1 MRKRTAI
8 LLPLLIALFV
18 PAHDAH
24 GQVLGRLK
32 KAAKSAAESELTRKV
47 DRLTREAVRCALGDA
62 SCEQKAR
69 SDGKEVVYTDS
80 KGEVIKD
87 GDGDPITDA
96 AAAAQAAGV
105 APSAAGGA
113 ADAAAA
119 RPGEGVW
126 ANYDFV
132 PGETVLFYDD
142 FADDAIGDF
151 PRRMEFVSGN
161 WEVVEWEGRRLLRN
175 TGPRHS
181 AVKII
186 LPRALPEHFT
196 IEFDAYFPH
205 SNYVIAVAPS
215 PPAGVNNHSGL
226 SGHYFQVGVA
236 AGTGVIMRDRQAS
249 RSTSRTNEIM
259 EGLVPVRILAD
270 GRYAR
275 VYVNEKRVANIP
287 NADLQRSDELWIENT
302 YHASHDVPLYIGA
315 IRIAEGGTDLYR
327 KLSDE
332 GRVATQGILFDLN
345 SATIRPESTPT
356 LDEIGTMLKEHGELR
371 LRIEGHTDATGEDAS
386 NLALSERR
394 AAAVR
399 TFLVESYG
407 IDASRLESV
416 GLGETK
422 PVGDNATPEG
432 RQNNRRVELVRLN

>member
-1 MRKRTAI
+1 MRRPGLTALVVPI
-8 LLPLLIALFV
+8 LIMLLV
-18 PAHDAH
+18 PMHDAH

-32 KAAKSAAESELTRKV
+32 RAAQSAAESELTRKV
-47 DRLTREAVRCALGDA
+47 DRLTREAVRCALGDS

-69 SDGKEVVYTDS
+69 SDGKEVVYTDAR
-80 KGEVIKD
+80 GEIIKD
-87 GDGDPITDA
+87 GDGVPITDA

-105 APSAAGGA
+105 AQPGA
-113 ADAAAA
+113 AVA
-119 RPGEGVW
+119 RPGDGVW

-142 FADDAIGDF
+142 FNDDVVGDF

-175 TGPRHS
+175 TGPRYS

-215 PPAGVNNHSGL
+215 PPTGRNNYTGL
-226 SGHYFQVGVA
+226 SGHFFQVGA
-236 AGTGVIMRDRQAS
+236 TGTGVRMRDNQRAS
-249 RSTSRTNEIM
+249 TTRIDEIVK
-259 EGLVPVRILAD
+259 GLVPIRILAD

-275 VYVNEKRVANIP
+275 VYVNERRVANIP
-287 NADLQRSDELWIENT
+287 NADLQRSDELWIENM
-302 YHASHDVPLYIGA
+302 YHASTEIPLYIGA

-327 KLSDE
+327 KLADE

-356 LDEIGTMLKEHGELR
+356 LEEIGTMLREHGDLR
-371 LRIEGHTDATGEDAS
+371 LRIEGHTDATGDDAS
-386 NLALSERR
+386 NLSLSERR
-394 AAAVR
+394 AGAVR
-399 TFLVESYG
+399 AFLVEAYD

-432 RQNNRRVELVRLN
+432 RQNNRRVELVKLN

>member
-1 MRKRTAI
+1 MRRPGLTALVVPI
-8 LLPLLIALFV
+8 LIMLLV
-18 PAHDAH
+18 PMHDAH

-32 KAAKSAAESELTRKV
+32 RAAQSAAESELTRKV
-47 DRLTREAVRCALGDA
+47 DRLTREAVRCALGDS

-69 SDGKEVVYTDS
+69 SDGKEVVYTDAR
-80 KGEVIKD
+80 GEIIKD
-87 GDGDPITDA
+87 GDGVPITDA

-105 APSAAGGA
+105 AQPGA
-113 ADAAAA
+113 AVA

-142 FADDAIGDF
+142 FNDDVVGDF

-215 PPAGVNNHSGL
+215 PPTGRNNYTGL
-226 SGHYFQVGVA
+226 SGHFFQVGA
-236 AGTGVIMRDRQAS
+236 TGTGVRMRDNQRAS
-249 RSTSRTNEIM
+249 TTRIDEIVK
-259 EGLVPVRILAD
+259 GLVPIRILAD

-275 VYVNEKRVANIP
+275 VYVNERRVANIP
-287 NADLQRSDELWIENT
+287 NADLQRSDELWIENM
-302 YHASHDVPLYIGA
+302 YHASAEIPLYIGA

-327 KLSDE
+327 KLADE

-356 LDEIGTMLKEHGELR
+356 LEEIGTMLREHGDLR
-371 LRIEGHTDATGEDAS
+371 LRIEGHTDATGDDAS
-386 NLALSERR
+386 NLSLSERR
-394 AAAVR
+394 AGAVR
-399 TFLVESYG
+399 AFLVKAYD

-432 RQNNRRVELVRLN
+432 RQNNRRVELVKLN

>member
-1 MRKRTAI
+1 MRRPDLTA
-8 LLPLLIALFV
+8 LAVPLLIALLV

-32 KAAKSAAESELTRKV
+32 KAAQSAAESELTRKV

-69 SDGKEVVYTDS
+69 SDGKEVVYTDAR
-80 KGEVIKD
+80 GEIIKD
-87 GDGDPITDA
+87 GDGVPITDA
-96 AAAAQAAGV
+96 SAAAQAAGV
-105 APSAAGGA
+105 SEP
-113 ADAAAA
+113 AAAA

-132 PGETVLFYDD
+132 PGETVLFYED
-142 FADDAIGDF
+142 FADDVVGDF
-151 PRRMEFVSGN
+151 PRRMEFVTGN

-181 AVKII
+181 AVKIV

-205 SNYVIAVAPS
+205 SNYVIIVAPS

-226 SGHYFQVGVA
+226 SGHYFQVGA
-236 AGTGVIMRDRQAS
+236 ASGTGVTTRDNQGS
-249 RSTSRTNEIM
+249 RSTSRTEEM
-259 EGLVPVRILAD
+259 VEGLVPIRILAD

-287 NADLQRSDELWIENT
+287 NADLRRSDELWIENT

-332 GRVATQGILFDLN
+332 GRVATQGILFALN
-345 SATIRPESTPT
+345 SATIQPESTPT
-356 LDEIGTMLKEHGELR
+356 LGEIGDMLKEHPELR
-371 LRIEGHTDATGEDAS
+371 VRIEGHTDATGDDAS
-386 NLALSERR
+386 NLSLSERR

-399 TFLVESYG
+399 AYLVESFG
-407 IDASRLESV
+407 IDAARLESV
-416 GLGETK
+416 GLGEAQ

-432 RQNNRRVELVRLN
+432 RQNNRRVELVKLN

>member
-1 MRKRTAI
+1 MRIRPITAV
-8 LLPLLIALFV
+8 LLPIIIALLV

-32 KAAKSAAESELTRKV
+32 KAAQSAAESELTRKV

-69 SDGKEVVYTDS
+69 ADGREVVYTD
-80 KGEVIKD
+80 KNGKVIKD
-87 GDGDPITDA
+87 GDGVPITDA
-96 AAAAQAAGV
+96 SAAAQAAGV
-105 APSAAGGA
+105 AQPATGSANGP
-113 ADAAAA
+113 A
-119 RPGEGVW
+119 RPGDGVW

-142 FADDAIGDF
+142 FADDVVGDF

-186 LPRALPEHFT
+186 LPRVLPEHFT

-215 PPAGVNNHSGL
+215 PPSGRNNYTGL
-226 SGHYFQVGVA
+226 SGHFFQVGA
-236 AGTGVIMRDRQAS
+236 APGTGVRMRDNQGAS
-249 RSTSRTNEIM
+249 TTRIDEIVK
-259 EGLVPVRILAD
+259 GLVPIRILAD

-287 NADLQRSDELWIENT
+287 NADLQRSDELWIENM
-302 YHASHDVPLYIGA
+302 YHASTEVPLYIGA

-327 KLSDE
+327 KLADE

-356 LDEIGTMLKEHGELR
+356 LKEIGTMLREHGALR
-371 LRIEGHTDATGEDAS
+371 LRIEGHTDATGDDAS
-386 NLALSERR
+386 NLSLSERR
-394 AAAVR
+394 AAAVLA
-399 TFLVESYG
+399 FLVEAYD

>member
-1 MRKRTAI
+1 MRRPGLTALVVPI
-8 LLPLLIALFV
+8 LIMLLV
-18 PAHDAH
+18 PMHDAH

-32 KAAKSAAESELTRKV
+32 RAAQSAAESELTRKV
-47 DRLTREAVRCALGDA
+47 DRLTREAVRCALGDS

-69 SDGKEVVYTDS
+69 SDGKEVVYTDAR
-80 KGEVIKD
+80 GEVIKD
-87 GDGDPITDA
+87 GDGVPITDA

-105 APSAAGGA
+105 AQPGA
-113 ADAAAA
+113 AVA

-142 FADDAIGDF
+142 FNDDVVGDF

-215 PPAGVNNHSGL
+215 PPTGRNNFTGL
-226 SGHYFQVGVA
+226 SGHFFQVGA
-236 AGTGVIMRDRQAS
+236 TGTGVRMRDNQRAS
-249 RSTSRTNEIM
+249 TTRIDEIVK
-259 EGLVPVRILAD
+259 GLVPIRILAD

-275 VYVNEKRVANIP
+275 VYVNERRVANIP
-287 NADLQRSDELWIENT
+287 NADLQRSDELWIMNM
-302 YHASHDVPLYIGA
+302 YHASTEVPLYIGA

-327 KLSDE
+327 KLADE

-356 LDEIGTMLKEHGELR
+356 LEEIGTMLREHGDLR
-371 LRIEGHTDATGEDAS
+371 LRIEGHTDATGDDAS
-386 NLALSERR
+386 NLSLSERR
-394 AAAVR
+394 AGAVR
-399 TFLVESYG
+399 AFLVEAYD

-432 RQNNRRVELVRLN
+432 RQNNRRVELVKLN

>member
-1 MRKRTAI
+1 MRRPGLTALVVPI
-8 LLPLLIALFV
+8 LIMLLV
-18 PAHDAH
+18 PMHDAH

-32 KAAKSAAESELTRKV
+32 RAAQSTAESELTRKV
-47 DRLTREAVRCALGDA
+47 DRLTREAVRCALGDS

-69 SDGKEVVYTDS
+69 SDGKEVVYTDAR
-80 KGEVIKD
+80 GEIIKD
-87 GDGDPITDA
+87 GDGVPITDA

-105 APSAAGGA
+105 AQPGA
-113 ADAAAA
+113 AVA

-142 FADDAIGDF
+142 FNDDVVGDF

-175 TGPRHS
+175 TGPRYS

-215 PPAGVNNHSGL
+215 PPTGRNNYTGL
-226 SGHYFQVGVA
+226 SGHFFQVGA
-236 AGTGVIMRDRQAS
+236 TGTGVRMRDNQRAS
-249 RSTSRTNEIM
+249 TTRIDEIVK
-259 EGLVPVRILAD
+259 GLVPIRILAD

-275 VYVNEKRVANIP
+275 VYVNERRVANIP
-287 NADLQRSDELWIENT
+287 NADLQRSDELWIENM
-302 YHASHDVPLYIGA
+302 YHASAEIPLYIGA

-327 KLSDE
+327 KLADE

-356 LDEIGTMLKEHGELR
+356 LEEIGTMLREHGDLR
-371 LRIEGHTDATGEDAS
+371 LRIEGHTDATGDDAS
-386 NLALSERR
+386 NLSLSERR
-394 AAAVR
+394 AGAVR
-399 TFLVESYG
+399 AFLVEAYD

-432 RQNNRRVELVRLN
+432 RQNNRRVELVKLN

>member
-1 MRKRTAI
+1 MRRPGLTALVVPI
-8 LLPLLIALFV
+8 LIMLLV
-18 PAHDAH
+18 PMHDAH

-32 KAAKSAAESELTRKV
+32 RAAQSAAESELTRKV
-47 DRLTREAVRCALGDA
+47 DRLTREAVRCALGDS

-69 SDGKEVVYTDS
+69 SDGKEVVYTDAR
-80 KGEVIKD
+80 GEIIKD
-87 GDGDPITDA
+87 GDGVPITDA

-105 APSAAGGA
+105 AQPGA
-113 ADAAAA
+113 AVA

-142 FADDAIGDF
+142 FNDDVVGDF

-215 PPAGVNNHSGL
+215 PPTGRNNYNNYTGL
-226 SGHYFQVGVA
+226 SGHFFQVGA
-236 AGTGVIMRDRQAS
+236 AGTGVRMRDNQRAS
-249 RSTSRTNEIM
+249 TTRIDEIVK
-259 EGLVPVRILAD
+259 GLVPIRILAD

-287 NADLQRSDELWIENT
+287 NADLQRSDELWIENM
-302 YHASHDVPLYIGA
+302 YHASTEVPLYIGA

-327 KLSDE
+327 KLADE

-356 LDEIGTMLKEHGELR
+356 LEEIGTMLREHSDLR
-371 LRIEGHTDATGEDAS
+371 LRIEGHTDATGDDAS
-386 NLALSERR
+386 NLSLSERR
-394 AAAVR
+394 AGAVR
-399 TFLVESYG
+399 AFLVEAYD

-432 RQNNRRVELVRLN
+432 RQNNRRVELVKLN

>member
-1 MRKRTAI
+1 MRRPGLTALVVPI
-8 LLPLLIALFV
+8 LIMLLV
-18 PAHDAH
+18 PMHDAH

-32 KAAKSAAESELTRKV
+32 RAAQSAAESELTRKV
-47 DRLTREAVRCALGDA
+47 DRLTREAVRCALGDS

-69 SDGKEVVYTDS
+69 SDGKEVVYTDAR
-80 KGEVIKD
+80 GEVIKD
-87 GDGDPITDA
+87 GDGVPITDA

-105 APSAAGGA
+105 AQPGA
-113 ADAAAA
+113 AVA

-142 FADDAIGDF
+142 FNDDVVGDF

-215 PPAGVNNHSGL
+215 PPTGRNNYTGL
-226 SGHYFQVGVA
+226 SGHFFQVGA
-236 AGTGVIMRDRQAS
+236 TGTGVRMRDNQRAS
-249 RSTSRTNEIM
+249 TTRIDEIVK
-259 EGLVPVRILAD
+259 GLVPIRILAD

-275 VYVNEKRVANIP
+275 VYVNERRVANIP
-287 NADLQRSDELWIENT
+287 NADLQRSDELWIENM
-302 YHASHDVPLYIGA
+302 YHASTEIPLYIGA

-327 KLSDE
+327 KLADE

-356 LDEIGTMLKEHGELR
+356 LEEIGTMLREHGDLR
-371 LRIEGHTDATGEDAS
+371 LRIEGHTDATGDDAS
-386 NLALSERR
+386 NLSLSERR
-394 AAAVR
+394 AGAVR
-399 TFLVESYG
+399 AFLVEAYD

-432 RQNNRRVELVRLN
+432 RQNNRRVELVKLN

>member
-1 MRKRTAI
+1 MRRPGLTALVVPI
-8 LLPLLIALFV
+8 LIMLLV
-18 PAHDAH
+18 PMHDAH

-32 KAAKSAAESELTRKV
+32 RAAQSAAESELTRKV
-47 DRLTREAVRCALGDA
+47 DRLTREAVRCALGDS

-69 SDGKEVVYTDS
+69 SDGKEVVYTDAR
-80 KGEVIKD
+80 GEIIKD
-87 GDGDPITDA
+87 GDGVPITDA

-105 APSAAGGA
+105 AQPGA
-113 ADAAAA
+113 AVA

-142 FADDAIGDF
+142 FNDDVVGDF

-215 PPAGVNNHSGL
+215 PPTGRNNYTGL
-226 SGHYFQVGVA
+226 SGHFFQVGA
-236 AGTGVIMRDRQAS
+236 TGTGVRMRDNQRAS
-249 RSTSRTNEIM
+249 TTRIDEIVK
-259 EGLVPVRILAD
+259 GLVPIRILAD

-275 VYVNEKRVANIP
+275 VYVNERRVANIP
-287 NADLQRSDELWIENT
+287 NADLQRSDELWIENM
-302 YHASHDVPLYIGA
+302 YHASTEIPLYIGA

-327 KLSDE
+327 KLADE

-356 LDEIGTMLKEHGELR
+356 LEEIGTMLREHGDLR
-371 LRIEGHTDATGEDAS
+371 LRIEGHTDATGDDAS
-386 NLALSERR
+386 NLSLSERR
-394 AAAVR
+394 AGAVR
-399 TFLVESYG
+399 AFLVEAYD

-432 RQNNRRVELVRLN
+432 RQNNRRVELVKLN